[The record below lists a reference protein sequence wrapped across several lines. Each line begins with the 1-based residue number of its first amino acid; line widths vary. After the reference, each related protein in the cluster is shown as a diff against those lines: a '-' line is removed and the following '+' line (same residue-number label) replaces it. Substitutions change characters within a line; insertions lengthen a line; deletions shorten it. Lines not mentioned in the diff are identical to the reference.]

1 MAYEIHV
8 KELSRV
14 LGAGSP
20 GFTAAIV
27 RLSVLFEDLRI
38 EEAASRAEALPEL
51 DVIGANYRKLYFV
64 RRGVATLVEV
74 GGALKM
80 VDEHPEFEP
89 VFGQFGQEGKRR
101 WRAAAEFFSARKE
114 FIARLRA
121 DFGGHFDHG
130 SALHALQDLDPETR
144 GVLEIVKTDAEGL
157 AGVRLKYAV
166 ELVAAAMARRKPADQ
181 PPDEYFREMF
191 SVVRDGFRHA
201 VEAMHT
207 LSAAYVLPR
216 FGRPAS

>member
-1 MAYEIHV
+1 VAYEIHV

-14 LGAGSP
+14 LGGGSP
-20 GFTAAIV
+20 GFTAAV
-27 RLSVLFEDLRI
+27 ARLSVLFEDLRI
-38 EEAASRAEALPEL
+38 EEAASRAEALPDL

-64 RRGVATLVEV
+64 RRGVATLVEF

-89 VFGQFGQEGKRR
+89 VFGRFGPEGKTR
-101 WRAAAEFFSARKE
+101 WREAVGFFAERKE
-114 FIARLRA
+114 FIARLRG

-144 GVLEIVKTDAEGL
+144 GVLEIVKTDADGL

-166 ELVAAAMARRKPADQ
+166 ELVATAMARRRPADQ
-181 PPDEYFREMF
+181 PPDEYFSDMF
-191 SVVRDGFRHA
+191 TAIRSGFRHA
-201 VEAMHT
+201 VDAMHT
-207 LSAAYVLPR
+207 LSAGYVLPR
-216 FGRPAS
+216 FG